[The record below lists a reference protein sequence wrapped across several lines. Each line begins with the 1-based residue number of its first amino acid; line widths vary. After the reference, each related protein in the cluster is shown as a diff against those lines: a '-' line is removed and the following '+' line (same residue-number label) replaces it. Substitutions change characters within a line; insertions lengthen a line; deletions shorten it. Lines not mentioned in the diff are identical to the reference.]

1 MGRGSESNA
10 CQARSTPRDVARM
23 MTQIQKEICKL
34 KTIKETRKRCS
45 NRSRCN
51 HTLSGG
57 CLHKYPIHP
66 SSSSSSS
73 TSTSCAAFIMQPAP
87 SHPLGLNRFFS
98 YFNDASSVPWNHPK
112 VSATTAVIQSS
123 THSFTQSV
131 SQWESRSQQQ
141 RQRHWQPTHPVTES
155 FVLCPVRPLPL
166 QRARLAT
173 SDKIRPSQ

>member
-45 NRSRCN
+45 NRSRRN

-57 CLHKYPIHP
+57 CLHKYPIQP
-66 SSSSSSS
+66 SSSLS
-73 TSTSCAAFIMQPAP
+73 STSCAAFIMQPAP

-98 YFNDASSVPWNHPK
+98 YFNDASFVPCNHPK
-112 VSATTAVIQSS
+112 ECYDGCHSVI
-123 THSFTQSV
+123 HSFVHSV
-131 SQWESRSQQQ
+131 SESVGEQKPAPAAAAEAEAAHSPSYR
-141 RQRHWQPTHPVTES
+141 
-155 FVLCPVRPLPL
+155 VLCPLSC
-166 QRARLAT
+166 ASFAT
-173 SDKIRPSQ
+173 CALSNKR